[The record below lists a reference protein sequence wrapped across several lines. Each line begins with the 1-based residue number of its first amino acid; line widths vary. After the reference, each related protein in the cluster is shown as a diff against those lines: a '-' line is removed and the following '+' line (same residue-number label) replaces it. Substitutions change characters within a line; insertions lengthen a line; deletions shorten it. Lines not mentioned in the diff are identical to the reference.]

1 MKNPMIKMVKV
12 WYKRESEKIWLYKK
26 KTLLYYYYYTCIMI
40 WSVCVVF

>member
-26 KTLLYYYYYTCIMI
+26 KTLGGYHVTCIMI